1 MLEFDALTDRF
12 SEETESY
19 HVEWDDLGPS
29 QTSPETVQKASDP
42 SELEKREAVGELEA
56 DDLEVSDDPV
66 RMYLQE
72 IGATPLLTFQ
82 DEQQLARKLE
92 AEKHLLELSEEFN
105 QKGGNS
111 PLPWEVVYVL
121 LRRLSEVPLLM
132 DSLIEQ
138 LGLPRQLSLSQIA
151 SDPELRRQIDSQLS
165 PTLVTNLANTLGEA
179 EADVYKELVKLS
191 LNSRLLPPAAIHAL
205 ENCTLTDVGSFLH
218 LQSSYSHLSEMDAE
232 FQAYFDHIKAEGV

>member
-1 MLEFDALTDRF
+1 MSKKMLKDVRLFFNHTRIPMTVDSDSMPLPIGGQISGNPLRTLDK
-12 SEETESY
+12 TEGGQNDD
-19 HVEWDDLGPS
+19 DDLLDDVLSVRLSIEEVESSEVDLDLPEPNQTTSQPS
-29 QTSPETVQKASDP
+29 RKDPDASESNDEEWAE
-42 SELEKREAVGELEA
+42 SDSGGEESL
-56 DDLEVSDDPV
+56 DDPV
-66 RMYLQE
+66 RVYLRE
-72 IGATPLLTFQ
+72 IGRTPLLTSQ

-121 LRRLSEVPLLM
+121 LRRLSEAPLLM

-165 PTLVTNLANTLGEA
+165 PTLVTNLAHTLGEA
-179 EADVYKELVKLS
+179 EADVYKE
-191 LNSRLLPPAAIHAL
+191 RR
-205 ENCTLTDVGSFLH
+205 
-218 LQSSYSHLSEMDAE
+218 
-232 FQAYFDHIKAEGV
+232 